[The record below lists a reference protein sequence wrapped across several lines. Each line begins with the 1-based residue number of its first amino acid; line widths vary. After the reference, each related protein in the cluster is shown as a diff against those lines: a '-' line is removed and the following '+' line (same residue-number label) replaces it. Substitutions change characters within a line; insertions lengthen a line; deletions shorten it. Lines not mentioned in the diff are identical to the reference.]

1 MVRRSA
7 FTLIEVILALVIIGI
22 TVLTVPMIIQVNTAS
37 TQGSLNQEGIFAA
50 SAKLLQTLSF
60 PWDENA
66 NNAELAAEG
75 ADVLA
80 GVVKVT
86 ANANTSPTFDVTNA
100 NNRPGLISRQTR
112 RDGFGIAVDVS
123 NIGNDN
129 PSLLVRG
136 IDDFNG
142 QASNVAND
150 KGLAGAVVVD
160 AAAGYKANYTMTTAV
175 NYIDDQINS
184 AGGTINYNTPNPLVA
199 NTFVLSNT
207 PVAGPTNLR
216 MVSISIFGRDD
227 DNDGNPDLISVLN
240 AYAANI
246 GETKPYK
253 RRY

>member
-66 NNAELAAEG
+66 TNTELAAEG

-86 ANANTSPTFDVTNA
+86 PNVNTSSSFDVNST
-100 NNRPGLISRQTR
+100 NRPGLISRQTR

-129 PSLLVRG
+129 PNGLVVG

>member
-7 FTLIEVILALVIIGI
+7 FTLIEVILALVIIAI
-22 TVLTVPMIIQVNTAS
+22 TVLTVPMIIQVNVAS
-37 TQGSLNQEGIFAA
+37 TQGSLNQEGVFAA

-66 NNAELAAEG
+66 TNAALAVEG

-86 ANANTSPTFDVTNA
+86 SNANTSTSFDVNITND
-100 NNRPGLISRQTR
+100 RPGLISRRTR
-112 RDGFGIAVDVS
+112 RDGFGREINVS

-129 PSLLVRG
+129 PSVLVRG

-142 QASNVAND
+142 QGSNVAND
-150 KGLAGAVVVD
+150 KGLAGVVND
-160 AAAGYKANYTMTTAV
+160 TAAGYKANYTMTTSVSYV
-175 NYIDDQINS
+175 NDEMNS
-184 AGGTINYNTPNPLVA
+184 AGGTISYNTPEPLAA

-207 PVAGPTNLR
+207 SVAGPTNLR

-227 DNDGNPDLISVLN
+227 DNDGNPDLISILN